1 MGKSIERKWNVLEIF
16 ILSGKYARVLTKET
30 LINSVFVAPAQAG
43 VQKNQAIIDSR
54 LRGNDINQN
63 LPNNLMELYDNE

>member
-1 MGKSIERKWNVLEIF
+1 MPRK
-16 ILSGKYARVLTKET
+16 T
-30 LINSVFVAPAQAG
+30 LINSVFVARAQAG

-63 LPNNLMELYDNE
+63 FPRL